1 MKMDPADHWR
11 NQSEQIYTLD
21 HSETSSGDTSAKI
34 GMITHLFSLLELI
47 LGGCKIINFNKI
59 RMALCLKSCISNT
72 MALLDHILI

>member
-1 MKMDPADHWR
+1 MDPADHWR

-47 LGGCKIINFNKI
+47 LGGCKIINFN
-59 RMALCLKSCISNT
+59 
-72 MALLDHILI
+72 